1 MGNFVDLPGN
11 MHNDLE
17 VREQTTLD
25 GTEDERVNSF
35 GLILK
40 KKEES
45 MEKCEHGGV
54 KLDGHPQRC
63 VIEIG
68 HR

>member
-40 KKEES
+40 KKRG
-45 MEKCEHGGV
+45 KHG
-54 KLDGHPQRC
+54 
-63 VIEIG
+63 EM
-68 HR
+68 